1 MNKKTLAPTVMS
13 KPVQDLV
20 DQIALVLSQMSTGQD
35 KLLEIIK
42 SKHEAMRKSNVQAM
56 LVASANEG
64 VLANALLDLDKHRRD
79 LSLQLSSLLKVGTPG
94 LQVTLRALATRL
106 PADVGARLLTVAG
119 ELRQRMLK
127 VAEANR
133 VVELVCQRM
142 LANFKA
148 IFSAMSQAADAPP
161 TYSSAGQRSQSTEAM
176 VLDAVA

>member
-1 MNKKTLAPTVMS
+1 MT

-20 DQIALVLSQMSTGQD
+20 DQLTLVLSQMSGGQD

-42 SKHEAMRKSNVQAM
+42 TKHEAMRKSNVQAM

-64 VLANALLDLDKHRRD
+64 VLSNALLDLDKHRRD

-94 LQVTLRALATRL
+94 LQVTLRALASRL
-106 PADVGARLLTVAG
+106 PTDVGARLLSVAA

-148 IFSAMSQAADAPP
+148 VFSAMAQAADAPP